1 MGTIAARDCQRV
13 LTLSEQ
19 VLAAGILSAWQG
31 VQLRL
36 NAGELSQA
44 NLQPAMQECL
54 LRTGEIFELLRE
66 DRALE
71 SDLRNTVAHI
81 LNRYWVLYD

>member
-19 VLAAGILSAWQG
+19 VFAAGLLCAWQG

-36 NAGELSQA
+36 IQNELTLPD
-44 NLQPAMQECL
+44 LQPALQECL
-54 LRTGEIFELLRE
+54 EQTGKIFDLLQE
-66 DRALE
+66 DRELE
-71 SDLRNTVAHI
+71 SDLRNTIAHI
-81 LNRYWVLYD
+81 TNRYWVLYD

>member
-19 VLAAGILSAWQG
+19 VLAAGLLSAWQG

-36 NAGELSQA
+36 NTGELSHA
-44 NLQPAMQECL
+44 DLQPALQECL
-54 LRTGEIFELLRE
+54 LRTGEVFELLRE
-66 DRALE
+66 DRELE
-71 SDLRNTVAHI
+71 SDLRNTVTNI
-81 LNRYWVLYD
+81 MNRYWVLYD